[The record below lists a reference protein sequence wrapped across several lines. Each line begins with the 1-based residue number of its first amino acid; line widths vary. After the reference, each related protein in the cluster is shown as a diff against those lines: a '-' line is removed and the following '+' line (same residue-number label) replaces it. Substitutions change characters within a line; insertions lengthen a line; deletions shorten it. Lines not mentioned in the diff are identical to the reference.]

1 MSDSEFPDILVTGGR
16 RVISISQVYAE
27 ALASVDINVYIVIRC
42 MRSEEPYEQ
51 GGDHYR

>member
-27 ALASVDINVYIVIRC
+27 APASVDSDNYIVIRC
-42 MRSEEPYEQ
+42 IIEQ
-51 GGDHYR
+51 GTP